1 MKIEFFK
8 RWGRRRGIDKLS
20 YEQAKRYHEKEKSY
34 VAVFSDEKPRFIVGV
49 YFDKIAYYCSV
60 YYLAENLE
68 KKKSEGYK
76 FHNQQ
81 LFLRDVYIWYHDE
94 GEISGVSYLYETDG
108 RYRKRIDYK
117 DFMRRAKVE
126 YGTCDVSGHFREMI
140 RFGNYDSIL
149 SEEARRMLREGKE
162 ESQESGGKSET

>member
-1 MKIEFFK
+1 MKVEFFK
-8 RWGRRRGIDKLS
+8 SWRPNGGIFKLS
-20 YEQAKRYHEKEKSY
+20 YDQAKRYHEKGKPY
-34 VAVFSDEKPRFIVGV
+34 AAVFSNEKPRFVVQVHFFYKKG
-49 YFDKIAYYCSV
+49 YFCSV
-60 YYLAENLE
+60 SYLNENLE
-68 KKKSEGYK
+68 MIRLEGYQ

-81 LFLRDVYIWYHDE
+81 LFLRNVQVLYYDA

-117 DFMRRAKVE
+117 DFKNEVE
-126 YGTCDVSGHFREMI
+126 YGTCDVSSHFREMI

-162 ESQESGGKSET
+162 ESQESGGESET

>member
-8 RWGRRRGIDKLS
+8 RWGRRRGIDNLS

-49 YFDKIAYYCSV
+49 YFDKIAYYCTV
-60 YYLAENLE
+60 KYLNENL
-68 KKKSEGYK
+68 KTARLDGYI
-76 FHNQQ
+76 FHNNK
-81 LFLRDVYIWYHDE
+81 LFLRNVQVFYRDA
-94 GEISGVSYLYETDG
+94 GEIRGVSYLYETDG

-117 DFMRRAKVE
+117 DFRNEVE

-140 RFGNYDSIL
+140 QFMNYDSIL

-162 ESQESGGKSET
+162 ESQESDGKSET

>member
-1 MKIEFFK
+1 MKVEFFK
-8 RWGRRRGIDKLS
+8 RWGTRRGIDKLS

-49 YFDKIAYYCSV
+49 YFDKIAYYCTV
-60 YYLAENLE
+60 KYLNENL
-68 KKKSEGYK
+68 KTARLDGYI
-76 FHNQQ
+76 FHNHK
-81 LFLRDVYIWYHDE
+81 LFLRNVQVSYHDE
-94 GEISGVSYLYETDG
+94 SEIRGISYLYETDG

-117 DFMRRAKVE
+117 DFKNEVE
-126 YGTCDVSGHFREMI
+126 YGTCDVSNHFREMI

-162 ESQESGGKSET
+162 ESQESDGKSET